1 MSNAEQGITTFTN
14 VLQGHNTVALVWYTS
29 EYGSWEGRE
38 ALNVCVMCW
47 KHVPYLKLRTETKGE
62 LMPPIGMYFV
72 WVWVYHIF
80 YSSTSMY

>member
-38 ALNVCVMCW
+38 PLYVCVMCW
-47 KHVPYLKLRTETKGE
+47 KHVPYLKLRTDKRGTHATYWNVFCVG
-62 LMPPIGMYFV
+62 LGLS
-72 WVWVYHIF
+72 HLL
-80 YSSTSMY
+80 